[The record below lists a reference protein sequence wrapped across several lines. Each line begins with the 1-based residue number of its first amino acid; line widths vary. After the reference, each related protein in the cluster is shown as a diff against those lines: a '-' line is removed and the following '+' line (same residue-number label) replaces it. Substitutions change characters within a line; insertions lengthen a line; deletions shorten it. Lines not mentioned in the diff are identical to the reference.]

1 MEYRGRTNSTLTA
14 SNMKDIRMA
23 ISKLN
28 AKRVPAL
35 SLIVVA
41 MLGMV
46 AGVLAATT
54 ITVTQKNFSG
64 ESGTYHNNSNLV
76 TATDQGLTVI
86 ANSITAATGSAT
98 FGGNGSDVARNTALT
113 AGNWMAVI
121 VFTTSLT
128 DSSTHTAT
136 VTIRTGSG
144 ASGSTILVNAQTLTL
159 VAPGASSTGTVTL
172 SLDLGSQSLAGPL
185 TVYVTVS

>member
-1 MEYRGRTNSTLTA
+1 
-14 SNMKDIRMA
+14 MKDIRMA

-86 ANSITAATGSAT
+86 ANSITAVTGSAT

-113 AGNWMAVI
+113 AGNWMDVI